1 MKEVVAT
8 ERLILRE
15 FSLEDAQDFYELN
28 LDEEVM
34 KYTADAVFRTI
45 EESADLIRNYKEYDK
60 TGFGRWTVVLK
71 ETNEVLGWC
80 GLKYIQSVDE
90 VDLGYRLKRKY
101 WNRGYAT
108 EACKASIEIGFNQYN
123 IDLIAGRTMTDNMA
137 SRRVLE
143 KIGMTYWKDFD
154 FEEHPGVYYRLFIE
168 DYQKLQND

>member
-1 MKEVVAT
+1 MKQVVIT
-8 ERLILRE
+8 DRLILRE

-34 KYTADAVFRTI
+34 KYTADYVFKNV
-45 EESADLIRNYKEYDK
+45 EESADLIRNYKEYEK

-80 GLKYIQSVDE
+80 GLKYIKSVDE

-101 WNRGYAT
+101 WNKGYAT
-108 EACKASIEIGFNQYN
+108 EACKASLDIGFNQYN
-123 IDLIAGRTMTDNMA
+123 VDLIVGRTMTDNVA

-143 KIGMTYWKDFD
+143 KIGMAYWKEFD
-154 FEEHPGVYYRLFIE
+154 FEEHPGVYYRLFKK
-168 DYQKLQND
+168 DYLNNK

>member
-1 MKEVVAT
+1 MKQVAET

-15 FSLEDAQDFYELN
+15 FLIEDAQDFYKLN

-34 KYTADAVFRTI
+34 KYTADYVFKTV
-45 EESADLIRNYKEYDK
+45 EESIDLIRNYKEYEK

-71 ETNEVLGWC
+71 KTNEVLGWC

-101 WNRGYAT
+101 WNKGYAT
-108 EACKASIEIGFNQYN
+108 EACKASLEVGFNQYN
-123 IDLIAGRTMTDNMA
+123 IDLIVGRTMIDNLA

-143 KIGMTYWKDFD
+143 KIGMTFWKKFD
-154 FEEHPGVYYRLFIE
+154 FEEHPGVYYRLFKE
-168 DYQKLQND
+168 DYLK

>member
-1 MKEVVAT
+1 MKQVAET

-34 KYTADAVFRTI
+34 KYTADYVFQSV
-45 EESADLIRNYKEYDK
+45 EESAELIRNYSEYEK

-71 ETNEVLGWC
+71 ETHEVIGWC
-80 GLKYIQSVDE
+80 GLKYIASVDE

-101 WNRGYAT
+101 WNKGYAT
-108 EACKASIEIGFNQYN
+108 EACKTSLDIGFNQYN
-123 IDLIAGRTMTDNMA
+123 VDLIVGRTMTDNVA

-143 KIGMTYWKDFD
+143 KIGMTYWKEFD
-154 FEEHPGVYYRLFIE
+154 FEEHPGVYYRFFKK
-168 DYQKLQND
+168 DYESRN